1 VNETTFEAKLGRILK
16 LTAAKK
22 TISDMQQEH
31 FIGSFQLSPQQKR
44 LWLLQRDGAAYR
56 VQAAVSIEGDVDVVA
71 LRDACRDVV
80 QRHEILRTDFHLQ
93 TGADVPTQIV
103 DDAISPPLREQDLT
117 ELTLAEGEA
126 AIEQLFSEAL
136 RSPLRCDQVLP
147 RRLTIIALSAHKHVM
162 LIELPALCADHAT
175 LTNLLSELVRSYTD
189 RLNGGRNDDEC
200 LQYAELS
207 TWLNEL
213 LESDETKV
221 GREYWLK
228 QPIADSQL
236 THLLFEKRP
245 VGKVEFAPQFISSRV
260 DQSLAEKLRMLARQE
275 QTTLPILLLAAW
287 QILLWRLSGKPE
299 VLVGVA
305 YDGRRFEETQ
315 HALGMLTRYLP
326 VQTLFA
332 ETGPITEVLKQ
343 LDQRTKEIEK
353 WQEYFSWDELA
364 GTSAN
369 AESAPFFSVLFDF
382 HQLPVL
388 GGDGDLTFSFVR
400 EYSCLDRFKLRL
412 SCTANADVLDLQL
425 YYDPAYFDLN
435 DVERIGREF
444 QQLLKS
450 ICAEPEI
457 PIGELNLLD
466 EVERERLLIE
476 FNETRVAYPA
486 DRSVHEMFEEQ
497 VERRPKTTA
506 VVFGEAR
513 LSYGELNGRA
523 NQLAH
528 YLRKEGVGPD
538 VLVGICAERSLEM
551 VVGLLAILK
560 AGGAYVPFDP
570 TYPEA
575 RLSYMMADAEV
586 GILLCQQHLLDRI
599 PVSAARQIC
608 LDALPAA
615 VAEERSENPRSKVQA
630 ENLAYVIYTSGSTG
644 QPKGVAIS
652 HQSLVNHSLAVSAAY
667 GLTVNDRILQFASI
681 SFDVA
686 AEEIFSALL
695 SGASILLPGEKVVDS
710 MGLLRLIEDE
720 KLSVLNL
727 PAPFWHAW
735 VRELAATN
743 RRVPPCLR
751 LLVVG
756 SEKVSLEAFDAWRRF
771 APGARVINAYGTSE
785 TTITSTL
792 YEREESAPAAGI
804 GASFPIGRPIANT
817 QIYILDKQ
825 LTLAPQGVA
834 GEIYIAG
841 QGLGR
846 GYYRRPELTAE
857 RFVANPF
864 SETAGARMYQTG
876 DLGRFLAG
884 GEIEFLGRV
893 DHQVKIRGFRIELGE
908 IEAVLQ
914 QHEAVQ
920 QAVVVAQA
928 APSGG
933 QRLVAYVTRDRGTES
948 SGQLQNYLSETLP
961 DYMVPASFVWLDALP
976 LTPNGKVDRQ
986 GLTLMKV
993 PTNQTGEGFAAPR
1006 TPVEEKLAAIWCEV
1020 LRCEQVGIHDNFLE
1034 LGGDSILSIQVVAR
1048 ASRAGL
1054 HLMPRDLF
1062 EHPTVAALAEVV
1074 GRARAVTAE
1083 QGAVT
1088 GVLPLTPVQ
1097 RSFFAE
1103 QQAEPQHYNQSVMLR
1118 ISEPRYTAEVLR
1130 QVMSAV
1136 VAQHDALRLRFTQSE
1151 DGWEQFNAAAEENNF
1166 FSVVDLRHL
1175 TGAEQTAA
1183 LEADAAAQQASL
1195 NLSAGP
1201 LLRVCYYDL
1210 GANTPARLLIII
1222 HHLAVDGVSWRI
1234 LLEDVA
1240 SGCEQAAAGQAEMNL
1255 GAKTTSYKE
1264 WAERLREYARGD
1276 EVKEQGEYWARVA
1289 RRARQVKRLPVDHEG
1304 GENTVSGAR
1313 AVEVSLT
1320 QAETTA
1326 LLSEVPA
1333 VYRTEINEVLLT
1345 ALVTALGNWTGERR
1359 VLLELEGHGRE
1370 EIGEGVDVTRTVGWF
1385 TTIYPVVLEVSAGA
1399 GEGEA
1404 LKSVKEQVRG
1414 VRGRGL
1420 GWGLLGEAEEI
1431 TGVEA
1436 ELGFNYLGQFDQMF
1450 SESSPFSL
1458 AAESTGAERSP
1469 RCRRRYL
1476 VDITGSVF
1484 EGRLHTSWTY
1494 NENVHR
1500 RETIEPVAEDF
1511 ISALRNL
1518 IAHCQ
1523 SPEAGGYT
1531 PSDFPDTELS
1541 QSELDELIANMG
1553 QPEMQG

>member
-1 VNETTFEAKLGRILK
+1 
-16 LTAAKK
+16 
-22 TISDMQQEH
+22 MQQEH

-44 LWLLQRDGAAYR
+44 LWLLQQDGAAYR
-56 VQAAVSIEGDVDVVA
+56 LQAAVSIEGDVDVVA
-71 LRDACRDVV
+71 LRDACRDVM

-103 DDAISPPLREQDLT
+103 VDAISPPLREQDLT

-126 AIEQLFSEAL
+126 AIEQLFSDSL
-136 RSPLRCDQVLP
+136 RSPLRCDQVSP

-175 LTNLLSELVRSYTD
+175 LTNLLSEIARSYTA
-189 RLNGGRNDDEC
+189 RLNGSRNDGEC

-213 LESDETKV
+213 LESEETKA
-221 GREYWLK
+221 GREYWLE
-228 QPIADSQL
+228 QPMADSQL

-305 YDGRRFEETQ
+305 YDGRRFEEMQ

-326 VQTLFA
+326 VQTLLA
-332 ETGPITEVLKQ
+332 ETGRITEVLKQ

-457 PIGELNLLD
+457 PIAELNLLD

-506 VVFGEAR
+506 VVFGEAS

-570 TYPEA
+570 TYPRQ
-575 RLSYMMADAEV
+575 RLSYMMEDAGV
-586 GILLCQQHLLDRI
+586 GLLLSQQHLLDRI
-599 PVSAARQIC
+599 PVSAARLIC
-608 LDALPAA
+608 LDLLPAR
-615 VAEERSENPRSKVQA
+615 VTAESSENPRRKVQA

-652 HQSLVNHSLAVSAAY
+652 HQSLFNHSLAVSAAY

-743 RRVPPCLR
+743 RRVPPCLC

-792 YEREESAPAAGI
+792 YEPEESAPAAGI

-817 QIYILDKQ
+817 QIYILDKRRE
-825 LTLAPQGVA
+825 LAPQGVV

-864 SETAGARMYQTG
+864 NEAPGARMYQTG

-893 DHQVKIRGFRIELGE
+893 DHQVKIRGNRIELGE
-908 IEAVLQ
+908 IEAVLRQ
-914 QHEAVQ
+914 QGAVQ

-933 QRLVAYVTRDRGTES
+933 QRLVAYVTGDRATVNS
-948 SGQLQNYLSETLP
+948 AQLRSYLSETLP

-976 LTPNGKVDRQ
+976 LTPNGKVDRRA
-986 GLTLMKV
+986 LTLMKA
-993 PTNQTGEGFAAPR
+993 PASEGFAAPR
-1006 TPVEEKLAAIWCEV
+1006 TPVEERLAAIWCEV

-1054 HLMPRDLF
+1054 RLTPRDLF
-1062 EHPTVAALAEVV
+1062 EHPTVEALAAVV
-1074 GRARAVTAE
+1074 GRTRAVTAE

-1088 GVLPLTPVQ
+1088 GSVPLTPVQ

-1103 QQAEPQHYNQSVMLR
+1103 PRVEPQHYNQSLMLR
-1118 ISEPRYTAEVLR
+1118 ISGPRYTAEVLR
-1130 QVMSAV
+1130 EVMRSV
-1136 VAQHDALRLRFTQSE
+1136 VAQHDALRLRFMQSAE
-1151 DGWEQFNAAAEENNF
+1151 GDWQQFNAAAEANEF
-1166 FSVVDLRHL
+1166 FSVVDFRHL
-1175 TGAEQTAA
+1175 AGAEQTAA
-1183 LEADAAAQQASL
+1183 LEAHANGLQASL

-1240 SGCEQAAAGQAEMNL
+1240 SGCEQAAAGHDEIRL

-1264 WAERLREYARGD
+1264 WAERLREYGAGD
-1276 EVKEQGEYWARVA
+1276 EVKEQGEYWTGVA
-1289 RRARQVKRLPVDHEG
+1289 RRGRQVKRLPVDHEG
-1304 GENTVSGAR
+1304 GDNLVSTAGR
-1313 AVEVSLT
+1313 VDVSLSRE
-1320 QAETTA
+1320 ETSA

-1458 AAESTGAERSP
+1458 APESTGAERSP
-1469 RCRRRYL
+1469 RSRRRYL

-1484 EGRLHTSWTY
+1484 EGRLHTSWAY

-1500 RETIEPVAEDF
+1500 RETIERVVEDF

-1531 PSDFPDTELS
+1531 PSDFPDTDLS
-1541 QSELDELIANMG
+1541 QSELDDLIINMG
-1553 QPEMQG
+1553 QPEIG